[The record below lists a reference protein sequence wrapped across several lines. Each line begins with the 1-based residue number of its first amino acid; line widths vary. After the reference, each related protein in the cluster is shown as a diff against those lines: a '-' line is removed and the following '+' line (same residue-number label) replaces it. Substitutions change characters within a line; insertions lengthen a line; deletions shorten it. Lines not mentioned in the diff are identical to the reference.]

1 MEKTMEIL
9 VCYDRTEASKKAL
22 ETATKHAK
30 VFDAN
35 LHLLT
40 SYGGGV
46 TKDSRDEKYERIW
59 KDVITAEEEL
69 ESLKEG
75 LKDTGITCFT
85 HVSARRLSPGED
97 ILQFAQDNNIDEIFI
112 GIEKKS
118 KVGKLLFGSTAQYVI
133 LGSDCP
139 VVTVR

>member
-1 MEKTMEIL
+1 MEIL

-22 ETATKHAK
+22 EIATTHAK
-30 VFDAN
+30 VFDAS

-40 SYGGGV
+40 SYEGGV
-46 TKDSRDEKYERIW
+46 TKDSGDEKYERIW

-97 ILQFAQDNNIDEIFI
+97 IL
-112 GIEKKS
+112 
-118 KVGKLLFGSTAQYVI
+118 
-133 LGSDCP
+133 
-139 VVTVR
+139 

>member
-1 MEKTMEIL
+1 MEIL

-22 ETATKHAK
+22 EIATTHAK

-46 TKDSRDEKYERIW
+46 TKDSRNEKYERIW

-75 LKDTGITCFT
+75 LKDI
-85 HVSARRLSPGED
+85 VSHALHTFPHAGCLRAKISFSLPR
-97 ILQFAQDNNIDEIFI
+97 
-112 GIEKKS
+112 
-118 KVGKLLFGSTAQYVI
+118 T
-133 LGSDCP
+133 
-139 VVTVR
+139 TT